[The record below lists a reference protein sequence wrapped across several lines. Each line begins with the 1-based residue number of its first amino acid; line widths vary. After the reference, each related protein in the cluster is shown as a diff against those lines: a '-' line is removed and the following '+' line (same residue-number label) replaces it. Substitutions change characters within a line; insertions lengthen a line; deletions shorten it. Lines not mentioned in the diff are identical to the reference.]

1 MPCIWFFRIF
11 AVSFQCIKNMK
22 KRFIFLSLLCM
33 LGCASTKNTDI
44 IGNATSVE
52 ASYNVNIY
60 DAKGDWYE
68 TGLLI
73 ESFDNKIFVKI
84 NEGRYELLNSDK
96 EEYRYMIEIDGE
108 TFYVK

>member
-1 MPCIWFFRIF
+1 MF
-11 AVSFQCIKNMK
+11 
-22 KRFIFLSLLCM
+22 
-33 LGCASTKNTDI
+33 GCAFNKASQEVESDVGSI
-44 IGNATSVE
+44 ETSDMGSE

-73 ESFDNKIFVKI
+73 ESFDNKIFIKI
-84 NEGRYELLNSDK
+84 NDGRYELLESDK

-108 TFYVK
+108 MLYVK

>member
-1 MPCIWFFRIF
+1 
-11 AVSFQCIKNMK
+11 MK
-22 KRFIFLSLLCM
+22 KLLLLLSLFCM
-33 LGCASTKNTDI
+33 FGCASNTQ
-44 IGNATSVE
+44 GVGSGTSNLGGSGVGME

-73 ESFDNKIFVKI
+73 ESFDKKIFIKI
-84 NEGRYELLNSDK
+84 NDGRYELLESDK

-108 TFYVK
+108 TLYVK